1 MKKTGLTL
9 TISVF
14 CIINFIYDIKS
25 WAGAGIQNIQKLLDT
40 PDMPGVSMFSLGSGF
55 RRNDKI
61 GNIGVVLTN

>member
-25 WAGAGIQNIQKLLDT
+25 WAGAGIQNI
-40 PDMPGVSMFSLGSGF
+40 
-55 RRNDKI
+55 
-61 GNIGVVLTN
+61 